1 MNKREFLKMKIPRCK
16 LDEMTVDT
24 ALEYVILE
32 PDYQKHSYNNNIV
45 TVNFQSEKGYDASLY
60 ITTEKQKED

>member
-1 MNKREFLKMKIPRCK
+1 MKIPRCK

-32 PDYQKHSYNNNIV
+32 PRYQQYSYNKNIV
-45 TVNFQSEKGYDASLY
+45 TVNFHSEKGCDASLY
-60 ITTEKQKED
+60 ITMEKQKED